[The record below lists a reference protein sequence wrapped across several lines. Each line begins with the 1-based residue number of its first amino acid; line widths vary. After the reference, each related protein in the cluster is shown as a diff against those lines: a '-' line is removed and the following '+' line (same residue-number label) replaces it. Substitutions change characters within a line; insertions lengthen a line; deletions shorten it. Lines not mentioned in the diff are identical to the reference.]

1 VLSVLTLPVAIYLTR
16 YVEGYDLI
24 DAWYAIPVGLVLGAA
39 AVVSARRASR
49 VGAIRLGRE
58 RRDGIVVAGRLL
70 GIVGICIA
78 LVGVVSLV
86 VYGLLEYA
94 GNT

>member
-1 VLSVLTLPVAIYLTR
+1 MLTLPVAIYVTR
-16 YVEGYDLI
+16 YVESYELI
-24 DAWYAIPVGLVLGAA
+24 DAWYGVPVGLVLGTAA
-39 AVVSARRASR
+39 LTFARRAGR
-49 VGAIRLGRE
+49 LGAIRLGRE
-58 RRDGIVVAGRLL
+58 RPDRLVVAGRVL

-78 LVGVVSLV
+78 LAGIVSLV